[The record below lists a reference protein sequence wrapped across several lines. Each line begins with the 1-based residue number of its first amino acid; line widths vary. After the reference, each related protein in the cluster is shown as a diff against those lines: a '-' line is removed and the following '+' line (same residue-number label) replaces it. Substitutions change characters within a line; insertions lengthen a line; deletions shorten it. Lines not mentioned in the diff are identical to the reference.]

1 MLTDIRWNEFFRKLF
16 MRQPYLLFLF
26 FIIVA
31 ATASGQRKPSI
42 IGQNSVNTNEEQ
54 AVTVELSHLRV
65 DDLFYPLGYT
75 LTVYE
80 GDNYTLSNKTVT
92 PVLDFTG
99 TLSVGVTVSNGRG
112 TSAVYALQVVVNPL
126 NDAPKITGQES
137 FQIVEDIPMVVPFTV
152 LKVSDPDNTYPTG
165 FTINFSPGT
174 NYTVQGNTI
183 TPAANFNGTLTVNTT
198 VSDGDLT
205 SNVFPLKIIVTPDND
220 PPVITGQIALSTSR
234 NKPITLQLSN
244 LTVTDIDNTYPNGFT
259 LIISPGSQYT
269 VSGTTV
275 TPAQDFTGTLT
286 VPVTVSDGNDAS
298 APYNVKITVIDELQI
313 TSQVKLEMNEDE
325 SITLALTHLIVD
337 DSDNA
342 YPTGFTLQIKEGNN
356 YTIEGLKIIPVP
368 NFAGNL
374 SVDVSVK
381 NSRKTSNTFKL
392 TITVKPVNDPPEVTS
407 LETEAIT
414 YIITDEPVSITKT
427 LNIKDPDD
435 NTLVM
440 AEVGFQPNTF
450 RSGADEL
457 LFQSIGKISGVYN
470 AAKGTLTLAGN
481 ASLAEYQ
488 SAIRS
493 IQYYYSKV
501 ENPVIEPKTVYI
513 QLNDGKTIS
522 ALYERNIQ
530 LKEAIEFDIP
540 NAFTPND
547 DFSNDTWKVQPLKPS
562 ERFVNAVIRIYNKR
576 GALVFQANGLDEAW
590 DGKSNGEPL
599 PPDTYYYTIDL
610 NLSSVNTKYKGSV
623 VILR

>member
-1 MLTDIRWNEFFRKLF
+1 
-16 MRQPYLLFLF
+16 MRQPYWLILFL
-26 FIIVA
+26 ILVA
-31 ATASGQRKPSI
+31 ATASGQRKPRI
-42 IGQNSVNTNEEQ
+42 IGQNPVNTNEEQ
-54 AVTVELSHLRV
+54 AVTIELNHLRV

-80 GDNYTLSNKTVT
+80 GNNYTLSNKTVT

-126 NDAPKITGQES
+126 NDAPKITGQDP
-137 FQIVEDIPMVVPFTV
+137 FQIVEDVPTVVPFTV

-165 FTINFSPGT
+165 FTMNFSPGT

-205 SNVFPLKIIVTPDND
+205 SNVFPLKITVTPDND
-220 PPVITGQIALSTSR
+220 PPVITGQVALSTSR

-259 LIISPGSQYT
+259 LAVSPGSQYT

-286 VPVTVSDGNDAS
+286 VPVIVNDGNDAS
-298 APYNVKITVIDELQI
+298 APYNIKITVIDELQI
-313 TSQVKLEMNEDE
+313 TGQVKLEMNEDE
-325 SITLALTHLIVD
+325 SITLALTHLIVN

-342 YPTGFTLQIKEGNN
+342 YPTGFTLQVKEGNN

-392 TITVKPVNDPPEVTS
+392 IITVKPVNDPPEVTS

-435 NTLVM
+435 NNLVM
-440 AEVGFQPNTF
+440 AEIGFQPNTF

-457 LFQSIGKISGVYN
+457 LFQSTGKISGVYN
-470 AAKGTLTLAGN
+470 AAKGTLTLVGN

-488 SAIRS
+488 NAIRS

-522 ALYERNIQ
+522 TLYERNIQ

-562 ERFVNAVIRIYNKR
+562 DRFVNAVIRIYNKW